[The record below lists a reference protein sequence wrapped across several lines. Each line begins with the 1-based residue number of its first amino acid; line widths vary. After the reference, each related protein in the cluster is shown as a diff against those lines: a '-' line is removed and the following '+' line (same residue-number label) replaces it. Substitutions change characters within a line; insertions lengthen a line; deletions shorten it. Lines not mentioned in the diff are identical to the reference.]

1 MDVMVAREQ
10 GQQTRYPGRFRAA
23 PERSRRIAR
32 PLGVV
37 ARVRGVDEELLDR
50 IGTRMF
56 ARDEVGADLA
66 AAMGRPRGDGERV
79 TMAAFH
85 RALAGGEPEAPAAR
99 SAAERPRRRPD
110 SALAR
115 FLAEVEDTPA
125 WVDLDEVERGGRAL
139 RRMGRT
145 LDDVLLTLSLIGGY
159 RFGGPADLLVATG
172 GLTGSTA
179 TRRLGETTEWA
190 RAVIS
195 PGGMRRDGEGWRL
208 TVHVRAMH
216 ALVNRRFETNGRW
229 DVGQWGLPVN
239 RSDQAATLG
248 LFSSTGLLG
257 ARLLGWVVTP
267 AESRAVMHL
276 WRYVGWLL
284 GVDHDW
290 LFTTEREQNHFLH
303 HVLLVQDDVTPAG
316 PALAGALV
324 DGQRTLAG
332 GLRGELRR
340 RHVLGLLRWFLG
352 REALRDLALPDALP
366 WTVPPT
372 VLRNL
377 LLSGLVARTR
387 AGRRALERRGDAW
400 TRDEIGRRFG
410 GTRPGVAPLPG

>member
-1 MDVMVAREQ
+1 MAREQ
-10 GQQTRYPGRFRAA
+10 APPRYPGRFRAA

-32 PLGVV
+32 PLGLV
-37 ARVRGVDEELLDR
+37 ARVRETDEELLDE
-50 IGTRMF
+50 IGRRMF
-56 ARDEVGADLA
+56 ARDEVGAELA
-66 AAMGRPRGDGERV
+66 AAMSRPRTDDRRV

-85 RALAGGEPEAPAAR
+85 RTLADPADR
-99 SAAERPRRRPD
+99 TAAAADP
-110 SALAR
+110 ALAR
-115 FLAEVEDTPA
+115 FFAAVEETPD
-125 WVDLDEVERGGRAL
+125 WVDLDLVERGGRAL

-195 PGGMRRDGEGWRL
+195 PGGLRRDGEGWRL
-208 TVHVRAMH
+208 TVHVRVMH
-216 ALVNRRFETNGRW
+216 ALVDRRFETNGRW
-229 DVGQWGLPVN
+229 DVGHWGLPVN
-239 RSDQAATLG
+239 QSDQAATLG

-257 ARLLGWVVTP
+257 ARALGWVVTP

-276 WRYVGWLL
+276 WRYVGWLM
-284 GVDHDW
+284 GVDDDW

-332 GLRGELRR
+332 GRRGALRR

-352 REALRDLALPDALP
+352 REALRDLELPDGPLRSLP
-366 WTVPPT
+366 WTVPPL

-377 LLSGLVARTR
+377 VLSGLVARTR

-400 TRDEIGRRFG
+400 TRAEIGRRFAG
-410 GTRPGVAPLPG
+410 ARPGVASRPEG

>member
-1 MDVMVAREQ
+1 MVVMVAREQ
-10 GQQTRYPGRFRAA
+10 GQPTRYPGRFRAA
-23 PERSRRIAR
+23 PERSRRLAR

-37 ARVRGVDEELLDR
+37 ARVREVDEDLLDR

-66 AAMGRPRGDGERV
+66 AAMSRPRGDAERV
-79 TMAAFH
+79 TMADFE
-85 RALAGGEPEAPAAR
+85 RALAQDGPHR
-99 SAAERPRRRPD
+99 SERP
-110 SALAR
+110 ALAR
-115 FLAEVEDTPA
+115 FLAAVEDTPD
-125 WVDLDEVERGGRAL
+125 WVDLEQVERGGRAL

-179 TRRLGETTEWA
+179 LRRLGETTQWA
-190 RAVIS
+190 RAVIA
-195 PGGMRRDGEGWRL
+195 PGGLRRDGEGWRL

-229 DVGQWGLPVN
+229 DVGHWGLPVN
-239 RSDQAATLG
+239 RTDQAATLG

-284 GVDHDW
+284 GVDDDW
-290 LFTTEREQNHFLH
+290 LFSTEREQNHFLH

-324 DGQRTLAG
+324 EPQSAR
-332 GLRGELRR
+332 RR

-352 REALRDLALPDALP
+352 REALRDLGLPDARP

-377 LLSGLVARTR
+377 VLSGLVARTR
-387 AGRRALERRGDAW
+387 TGRRTLERRGDAW
-400 TRDEIGRRFG
+400 TRAEIGRRFAG
-410 GTRPGVAPLPG
+410 ARPGVSPLPG

>member
-1 MDVMVAREQ
+1 MVRMVAREQ
-10 GQQTRYPGRFRAA
+10 LDPHPGRFRAA

-32 PLGVV
+32 PLCLV
-37 ARVRGVDEELLDR
+37 ARVRSTDEELLDR
-50 IGTRMF
+50 IGRRMF

-66 AAMGRPRGDGERV
+66 AAMSRPRGDGDRV
-79 TMAAFH
+79 TMVAFH
-85 RALAGGEPEAPAAR
+85 RALADPAAVPA
-99 SAAERPRRRPD
+99 SGP
-110 SALAR
+110 LAD
-115 FLAEVEDTPA
+115 FFAVVEDTPD
-125 WVDLDEVERGGRAL
+125 WVDPVLLERGGRAL

-172 GLTGSTA
+172 GLTGGTA
-179 TRRLGETTEWA
+179 MRRLGETTEWA
-190 RAVIS
+190 RAVIA
-195 PGGMRRDGEGWRL
+195 PGGLRRDGEGWRL

-216 ALVNRRFETNGRW
+216 ALVDRRFETNGRW
-229 DVGQWGLPVN
+229 DVGHWGLPVN
-239 RSDQAATLG
+239 QADQAATLG

-257 ARLLGWVVTP
+257 ARALGWLVTP
-267 AESRAVMHL
+267 AESHAVMHL
-276 WRYVGWLL
+276 WRYTGWLM
-284 GVDHDW
+284 GVDEDW

-324 DGQRTLAG
+324 DGQRAMASSPW
-332 GLRGELRR
+332 RGELRR

-352 REALRDLALPDALP
+352 REALRDLGLPDGPLRSLP

-377 LLSGLVARTR
+377 VLSGLVARTR
-387 AGRRALERRGDAW
+387 RGRRALERAGDAW
-400 TRDEIGRRFG
+400 TRDELGRRFAG
-410 GTRPGVAPLPG
+410 ARSGVAALPD

>member
-1 MDVMVAREQ
+1 MVAREQ
-10 GQQTRYPGRFRAA
+10 VEQPRYPGRFRAA

-32 PLGVV
+32 PLGLV

-50 IGTRMF
+50 IGTRMV

-66 AAMGRPRGDGERV
+66 AAMSRPRGDAERV

-85 RALAGGEPEAPAAR
+85 RALARGEPEGH
-99 SAAERPRRRPD
+99 RRAD
-110 SALAR
+110 TALAR
-115 FLAEVEDTPA
+115 FLAAVEDTPS
-125 WVDLDEVERGGRAL
+125 WVDFAQVERGGRAL

-179 TRRLGETTEWA
+179 MRRLGETTEWA

-229 DVGQWGLPVN
+229 DVGHWGLPVN

-257 ARLLGWVVTP
+257 ARALGWVVTP

-284 GVDHDW
+284 GVDDDW

-324 DGQRTLAG
+324 AGQR
-332 GLRGELRR
+332 GEWQR

-352 REALRDLALPDALP
+352 REALRDLQLPDAFP

-377 LLSGLVARTR
+377 VLSGLVARTR
-387 AGRRALERRGDAW
+387 AGRRLLERRGDAW
-400 TRDEIGRRFG
+400 TRAEIGRRFAG
-410 GTRPGVAPLPG
+410 ARPGVAALPDS

>member
-1 MDVMVAREQ
+1 MVAGEQ
-10 GQQTRYPGRFRAA
+10 VDTPRYPGRFRAA

-56 ARDEVGADLA
+56 ARDEVGAALA
-66 AAMGRPRGDGERV
+66 AAMSRPRGDGERV

-85 RALAGGEPEAPAAR
+85 RALGGETR
-99 SAAERPRRRPD
+99 ER
-110 SALAR
+110 SALAD
-115 FLAEVEDTPA
+115 FFAEVEDTPS

-229 DVGQWGLPVN
+229 DVGHWGLPVN
-239 RSDQAATLG
+239 QSDQAATLG

-257 ARLLGWVVTP
+257 ARALGWVVTP

-276 WRYVGWLL
+276 WRYVGWLM

-332 GLRGELRR
+332 GWRGELRR

-352 REALRDLALPDALP
+352 REALRDLGLPDALP
-366 WTVPPT
+366 WTVPPV

-377 LLSGLVARTR
+377 VLSGLVARTR

-400 TRDEIGRRFG
+400 TREEIGRRFAG
-410 GTRPGVAPLPG
+410 ARPEVAALPG

>member
-1 MDVMVAREQ
+1 MRVMVARLQ
-10 GQQTRYPGRFRAA
+10 APPRYPGRFRAA

-32 PLGVV
+32 PLGLV
-37 ARVRGVDEELLDR
+37 ARVRGTDEELLDR
-50 IGTRMF
+50 IGRRMF

-66 AAMGRPRGDGERV
+66 AAMSRPRTDERRV

-85 RALAGGEPEAPAAR
+85 RALADPAA
-99 SAAERPRRRPD
+99 AAADP
-110 SALAR
+110 ALAR
-115 FLAEVEDTPA
+115 FFAAVEDTPA
-125 WVDLDEVERGGRAL
+125 WVDLDLVERGGRAL

-195 PGGMRRDGEGWRL
+195 PGGLRRDGEGWRL

-216 ALVNRRFETNGRW
+216 ALVDRRFETNGRW
-229 DVGQWGLPVN
+229 DVGHWGLPVN
-239 RSDQAATLG
+239 QSDQAATLG

-257 ARLLGWVVTP
+257 ARALGWVVTP

-276 WRYVGWLL
+276 WRYVGWLM
-284 GVDHDW
+284 GVDDDW

-352 REALRDLALPDALP
+352 REALRDLELPDGPLRSVP
-366 WTVPPT
+366 WTVPPL

-377 LLSGLVARTR
+377 VLSGLVARTR

-400 TRDEIGRRFG
+400 TRHEIGRRFAG
-410 GTRPGVAPLPG
+410 ARPGVASLPEG

>member
-1 MDVMVAREQ
+1 MVARAQE
-10 GQQTRYPGRFRAA
+10 QQTRYPGRFRAA

-56 ARDEVGADLA
+56 ARDELGADLA
-66 AAMGRPRGDGERV
+66 AAMGRARGDAERV
-79 TMAAFH
+79 TMASFH
-85 RALAGGEPEAPAAR
+85 RALAGGEPETP
-99 SAAERPRRRPD
+99 
-110 SALAR
+110 ALAR
-115 FLAEVEDTPA
+115 FFAAVEDTPT

-179 TRRLGETTEWA
+179 VRRLGETTEWA
-190 RAVIS
+190 RAVIA

-229 DVGQWGLPVN
+229 DVGHWGLPVN
-239 RSDQAATLG
+239 QADQAATLG

-257 ARLLGWVVTP
+257 ARALGWVVTP

-276 WRYVGWLL
+276 WRYVGWLM
-284 GVDHDW
+284 GVDDDW
-290 LFTTEREQNHFLH
+290 LFATEREQNRFLH

-324 DGQRTLAG
+324 DGQSP
-332 GLRGELRR
+332 RR
-340 RHVLGLLRWFLG
+340 RQHVLGLLRWFLG
-352 REALRDLALPDALP
+352 REALTDLGLPDTGPAALP

-372 VLRNL
+372 LLRNL
-377 LLSGLVARTR
+377 VLSGVVARTR

-400 TRDEIGRRFG
+400 TRAEITRRFAG
-410 GTRPGVAPLPG
+410 ARPGVSPLPE

>member
-1 MDVMVAREQ
+1 MVACEQ
-10 GQQTRYPGRFRAA
+10 VGQPRYPGRFRAA

-37 ARVRGVDEELLDR
+37 ARVRGVDEDLLDR

-56 ARDEVGADLA
+56 ARDEVGAELA
-66 AAMGRPRGDGERV
+66 AAMSRPRTDPERT

-85 RALAGGEPEAPAAR
+85 RALAGAEPETP
-99 SAAERPRRRPD
+99 
-110 SALAR
+110 ALAR
-115 FLAEVEDTPA
+115 FFAVVEDTPD
-125 WVDLDEVERGGRAL
+125 WVDLDQVARGGRAL

-179 TRRLGETTEWA
+179 MRRLGETTEWA

-216 ALVNRRFETNGRW
+216 ALVDRRFETNGRW
-229 DVGQWGLPVN
+229 DVGHWGLPVN
-239 RSDQAATLG
+239 QADQAATLG

-276 WRYVGWLL
+276 WRYVGWLM
-284 GVDHDW
+284 GVDDDW
-290 LFTTEREQNHFLH
+290 LFTTEREQNRFLH

-324 DGQRTLAG
+324 DGESAR
-332 GLRGELRR
+332 RR

-352 REALRDLALPDALP
+352 REALRDLELPDAVP

-377 LLSGLVARTR
+377 ILSGLVARTR
-387 AGRRALERRGDAW
+387 AGRRLLERRGDAW
-400 TRDEIGRRFG
+400 TRAEIGRRFAG
-410 GTRPGVAPLPG
+410 ERPGVSPLPG

>member
-1 MDVMVAREQ
+1 MVAREQ
-10 GQQTRYPGRFRAA
+10 VGQPRYPGRFRNA

-56 ARDEVGADLA
+56 ARDELGADLA
-66 AAMGRPRGDGERV
+66 AAMSRPRTDPERV

-85 RALAGGEPEAPAAR
+85 RALAGSDPETTAAR
-99 SAAERPRRRPD
+99 SEAELPRRRPD
-110 SALAR
+110 TALGR
-115 FLAEVEDTPA
+115 FFAAVEDTPD

-229 DVGQWGLPVN
+229 NVGHWGLPVN
-239 RSDQAATLG
+239 QSDQAATLG

-257 ARLLGWVVTP
+257 ARALGWVVTP

-276 WRYVGWLL
+276 WRYVGWLM
-284 GVDHDW
+284 GVDDDW

-324 DGQRTLAG
+324 AGQRHP
-332 GLRGELRR
+332 

-352 REALRDLALPDALP
+352 REALTDLGLPTALP

-377 LLSGLVARTR
+377 VLSGLVARTR

-400 TRDEIGRRFG
+400 TREEIGRRFAG
-410 GTRPGVAPLPG
+410 ARPAVAPLPEQAPTSVARE

>member
-1 MDVMVAREQ
+1 MVVMVAREQ
-10 GQQTRYPGRFRAA
+10 TQQARYPGRFRAA

-56 ARDEVGADLA
+56 ARDELGADLA
-66 AAMGRPRGDGERV
+66 AAMSRPRTDPDRV
-79 TMAAFH
+79 SMAAFH
-85 RALAGGEPEAPAAR
+85 RALAGSAPETASLRRFFAA
-99 SAAERPRRRPD
+99 
-110 SALAR
+110 
-115 FLAEVEDTPA
+115 VEDTPA
-125 WVDLDEVERGGRAL
+125 WVDFAEVERGGRAL

-179 TRRLGETTEWA
+179 MRRLGETTEWA

-195 PGGMRRDGEGWRL
+195 PGGMRRGGEGWRL

-216 ALVNRRFETNGRW
+216 ALVDRRFETNGRW
-229 DVGQWGLPVN
+229 DVGHWGLPVN
-239 RSDQAATLG
+239 QSDQAATLG

-267 AESRAVMHL
+267 TESRAVMHL
-276 WRYVGWLL
+276 WRYVGWLM
-284 GVDHDW
+284 GVDDDW

-316 PALAGALV
+316 PALANALV
-324 DGQRTLAG
+324 DGQR
-332 GLRGELRR
+332 GEWQR

-352 REALRDLALPDALP
+352 REALRDLELPDAFP

-377 LLSGLVARTR
+377 VLSGLVARTR
-387 AGRRALERRGDAW
+387 AGRRLLERRGDVW
-400 TRDEIGRRFG
+400 TRDEIGRRFAG
-410 GTRPGVAPLPG
+410 ARPGVAALES